1 MSKMYLEKFPVT
13 YDNGNEYLLM
23 IRNSPVF
30 GKKYVDV
37 SLYKKIVKESIFK
50 NKKIKLQ
57 KLNVN
62 GSGYGAQYEEKLWN
76 YDYKE
81 MAINEVIGY
90 EIKLNEQK
98 QHEINRENGK
108 VQFENWD
115 GKESK

>member
-1 MSKMYLEKFPVT
+1 MSKMYLAKFPVT
-13 YDNGNEYLLM
+13 YDNGNEYLSI
-23 IRNSPVF
+23 IRDSP
-30 GKKYVDV
+30 KSNRHVDV
-37 SLYKKIVKESIFK
+37 SLYKKVVKESIFE

-62 GSGYGAQYEEKLWN
+62 GSGYGAQYEEELWN

-98 QHEINRENGK
+98 QHEISREKSK
-108 VQFENWD
+108 VSFENWD
-115 GKESK
+115 GKLD